1 MIPERAILDAMSV
14 GMWGKLAKTARWAI
28 LTPQGREAVRR
39 AVEFARAHE
48 GEINTAARAA
58 AAKAREVADGA
69 REGVRRF
76 KEELNKKPE

>member
-1 MIPERAILDAMSV
+1 MGAMSV

-39 AVEFARAHE
+39 AVEFARGHE
-48 GEINTAARAA
+48 AEINTAARVVAS
-58 AAKAREVADGA
+58 KARDVAEGA